1 MIIIALTEI
10 IIALQT
16 NILLIFVGVMAY
28 YPNIP
33 GYAPFYIQTATD
45 ANAVDIMT
53 AFGVVVKNH
62 DIPYQR
68 KTKEPYKNDWHDEH
82 GDDEY
87 VGDTIFMEAFTFT
100 EKCVM
105 ITKEADSDEARQV
118 LADQIAAFQDY
129 LSHGE
134 FKIFDDYTKRG
145 FQHVRLN
152 EFPAPAQSDYD
163 VFRGKARIIFDVS
176 FKVNDPVT
184 KMGLRDGKITAI

>member
-1 MIIIALTEI
+1 
-10 IIALQT
+10 
-16 NILLIFVGVMAY
+16 MAY

-45 ANAVDIMT
+45 AKAVDIMT
-53 AFGVVVKNH
+53 AYGVVVKNH

-68 KTKEPYKNDWHDEH
+68 KPKEPYKNEWFDEH

-87 VGDTIFMEAFTFT
+87 VGETMYMESFTFS

-105 ITKEADSDEARQV
+105 ITKEADSETSRQL
-118 LADQIAAFQDY
+118 LANQIAAFQDY

-134 FKIFDDYTKRG
+134 FMVYDDYTKRG
-145 FQHVRLN
+145 FQRVRLN
-152 EFPAPAQSDYD
+152 EFPTPAQTDYD
-163 VFRGKARIIFDVS
+163 VFQGKTRIIFDVS

-184 KMGLRDGKITAI
+184 KIGLNSGKLVAI